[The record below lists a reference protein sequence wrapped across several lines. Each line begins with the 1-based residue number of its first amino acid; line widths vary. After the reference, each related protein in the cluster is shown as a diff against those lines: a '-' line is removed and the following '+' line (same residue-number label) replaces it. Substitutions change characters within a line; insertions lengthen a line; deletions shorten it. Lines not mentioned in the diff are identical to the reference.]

1 VTIEPPQPQ
10 DQDIR
15 QQLAAGDYHNAFEQL
30 LERYK
35 EKVFRLCF
43 SMVRNETQAEDLTQD
58 IFLRVWKALPGYHG
72 AASPSTWIYSI
83 ARNCCLSYLRKQKN
97 HPAIFLAEEE
107 LERLEESTAVQ
118 RDALQAGVD
127 LDIAWMLGQLP
138 EKYRQVVMLFY
149 LEAKSY
155 EEVGSMLGL
164 PLGTV
169 KTFLYRG
176 KQELLKIAARRP
188 NPEIK
193 LNRSS
198 T

>member
-1 VTIEPPQPQ
+1 MVAFKVSRIHLFVIPETNCRAGRYKLAGSQRLANAISFVTIEPPQPQ

-83 ARNCCLSYLRKQKN
+83 ARNCCLSYLRKQKT
-97 HPAIFLAEEE
+97 HPSICLEEEE
-107 LERLEESTAVQ
+107 LERLEESAAVQ
-118 RDALQAGVD
+118 L
-127 LDIAWMLGQLP
+127 
-138 EKYRQVVMLFY
+138 
-149 LEAKSY
+149 
-155 EEVGSMLGL
+155 
-164 PLGTV
+164 
-169 KTFLYRG
+169 
-176 KQELLKIAARRP
+176 
-188 NPEIK
+188 
-193 LNRSS
+193 
-198 T
+198 